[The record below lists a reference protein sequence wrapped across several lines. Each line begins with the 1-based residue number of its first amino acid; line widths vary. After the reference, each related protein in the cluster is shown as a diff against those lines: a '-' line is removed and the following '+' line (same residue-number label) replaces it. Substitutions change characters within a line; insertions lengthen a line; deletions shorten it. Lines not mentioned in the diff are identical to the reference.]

1 MEQLKDCKIDL
12 NSDSLENV
20 KKIKDNIDN
29 FVSQKYV
36 KDLSITFSSLLDIPS
51 NIIDKKIKQ
60 IIYDN
65 FDYKDEDPR
74 FKINYSWFFSLL
86 NIFFYFSY

>member
-29 FVSQKYV
+29 FVSQEYV
-36 KDLSITFSSLLDIPS
+36 KDLSITF
-51 NIIDKKIKQ
+51 
-60 IIYDN
+60 
-65 FDYKDEDPR
+65 
-74 FKINYSWFFSLL
+74 FKLIRHSFQHNR
-86 NIFFYFSY
+86 